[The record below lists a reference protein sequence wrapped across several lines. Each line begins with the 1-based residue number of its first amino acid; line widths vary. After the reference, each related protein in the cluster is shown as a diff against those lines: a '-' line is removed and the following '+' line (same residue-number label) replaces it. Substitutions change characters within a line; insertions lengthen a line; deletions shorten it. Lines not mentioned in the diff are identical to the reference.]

1 MDRNQEKQNPSAHQR
16 ETNQTISHDL
26 RQSSEF
32 REQKREQAGNQPRD
46 DQGRFISRNKQ
57 DSKMK

>member
-1 MDRNQEKQNPSAHQR
+1 MNRNEEKQNPSAQNR
-16 ETNQTISHDL
+16 ESNQTISHDL

-32 REQKREQAGNQPRD
+32 REQKREQAEHQPRD
-46 DQGRFISRNKQ
+46 VQGRFISRNKQ